1 MPQITS
7 TPTMPRAPCV
17 HNLEDILD
25 LAGSNVS
32 LDVSALVCSSMVIIV
47 VKAIVVTSILHSVNV
62 PVFSC
67 SLDRQNWMPPI
78 FTVSGTILFWWGSTP
93 FCAALQFMRRMKAVA
108 SCICV
113 IEQKHVPPQRNVRLV
128 CDRHVTDKNQS
139 KANHKFMFFFLI
151 QSQVLN
157 NSINQVFTEIGG
169 EKTHVWVSLRPK
181 NEYLPIFPLIDFV
194 EISFFYFV
202 LLA

>member
-139 KANHKFMFFFLI
+139 KVNQKFMFFPIPVTSSQSIRCSQKLEGRKHMCGLASAQKMNIFLYFHWLI
-151 QSQVLN
+151 L
-157 NSINQVFTEIGG
+157 
-169 EKTHVWVSLRPK
+169 LRYP
-181 NEYLPIFPLIDFV
+181 
-194 EISFFYFV
+194 SFILFFW
-202 LLA
+202 LSKP